1 MNTCPLQKISRDARI
16 LIILSFVCVFM
27 LGSCGCSQQSSEKT
41 TSAGNISEEKIE
53 FTDSFGQRIEL
64 VNVAERILPL
74 SSQSA
79 ELLITIGAEKKIV
92 GVSDSIKNRPDIMQ
106 KIPDVPSV
114 GSGSSPD
121 IEKILSLKPDVI
133 VTYQS
138 YKPTNF
144 DKLVGSNVTVIVL
157 DCYKLETVSDD
168 AFILGLISGNK
179 TGADRYIRFNDKYK
193 SLVNSRIENL
203 SSKEILRVFGE
214 YSDYTAIVRNSAGG
228 QVIAA
233 LHAENIYGN
242 NSIPEWPV
250 VSPEW
255 VLEQD
260 PDIIVRSGENT
271 GSNVTLK
278 ETHTQFITRTG
289 YDKLQSGRFNRVYV
303 YDKDLVSGPRTVIG
317 LVYLAKIFYPDRFAD
332 IDPDAIRKEYVQ
344 EFGFGNE
351 SQDWIYPPFGSQ
363 TRDPGLSGSNKAG
376 VSP

>member
-1 MNTCPLQKISRDARI
+1 MKAGI
-16 LIILSFVCVFM
+16 LLFIFCITATVFI
-27 LGSCGCSQQSSEKT
+27 CGCTQQSGASN
-41 TSAGNISEEKIE
+41 TSANGNSEERIV
-53 FTDSFGQRIEL
+53 FTDSLNQRIEL
-64 VNVAERILPL
+64 AHPINRILPL

-106 KIPDVPSV
+106 KIPGVPSV

-157 DCYKLETVSDD
+157 DCYKLESVSDD

-203 SSKEILRVFGE
+203 SSKEIPRVFGE

-233 LHAENIYGN
+233 LHAGNIYGN

-278 ETHTQFITRTG
+278 DTHTKLITRTG
-289 YDKLQSGRFNRVYV
+289 YDKLQSVRFNRVYV

>member
-1 MNTCPLQKISRDARI
+1 
-16 LIILSFVCVFM
+16 M